1 MDQHSKLKPSGI
13 VSRRKENA
21 QDTQGIKGA
30 QGFTVARQEFATRQV
45 PSKEEI
51 TLIAK
56 MAMAGH
62 AVHRGKAGD
71 FTACKYGMSRH
82 CDDFAA
88 LKRFAILL
96 GVINE
101 L

>member
-1 MDQHSKLKPSGI
+1 MDHYSKLHRSGTATPI
-13 VSRRKENA
+13 KENA
-21 QDTQGIKGA
+21 LNTQGIKGA
-30 QGFTVARQEFATRQV
+30 KTIAVASSEFATRPV
-45 PSKEEI
+45 PSKEEA

-62 AVHRGKAGD
+62 AVHRGRVGD
-71 FTACKYGMSRH
+71 FTACKYGMSRY
-82 CDDFAA
+82 CEDFAA
-88 LKRFAILL
+88 LKRFAIQL